1 MLTRLIVKNFKRF
14 DDATIELGKTV
25 VFIGPNN
32 SGKSTALQAIA
43 LWYIGLKRWNEK
55 RQRRTMKGT
64 LGKTVP
70 EKRPAVAINRN
81 DLISLPVPA
90 ANLLWRDLHVRNI
103 RRMNGEQQT
112 QNIRIDIIL
121 EGISNG
127 KEWSCGLEFDYAN
140 EESFYCRPLRLSDE
154 KQPIRMTVPEE
165 ASQVE
170 IAFLPPMSGLAAVEP
185 KWEEGRIKVLIGEGQ
200 TAQVLRNLC
209 LQVQQQGESWN
220 EISRQIRRLFGVELL
235 PPQFIRE
242 RGEITMSYREPNGV
256 ELDLSNSGRGLQQT
270 LLLLA
275 HLFANRGTVLL
286 LDEPDAHLEIL
297 RQRQIYQLISR
308 IAEAHGSQ
316 IIAASHSE
324 IVLNEAAGRDTV
336 VAFVGKPHTL
346 IDRGSQLAK
355 SLTEIGFEQYYQAEL
370 KGWILYLEGP
380 SDLSILQE
388 FSYLLDHEAAKVL
401 DDVFVQYVS
410 TNLPQKAR
418 DHFNGLKEAKHDL
431 VGIAIFDRLEKNLQ
445 SGTSLRELMW
455 KKKEIENYLC
465 AEHVLLAF
473 AKQGTSDD
481 LFGQAEA
488 DRRVQA
494 MREAIEEVST
504 ALRTLR
510 DIQPWSDDVKA
521 SEDALEPIFNTYYKK
536 LALPNKFRKRD
547 YHELVRFIPRERV
560 DAEIVEKLEAIVD
573 IAKKANPRL
582 H

>member
-55 RQRRTMKGT
+55 RQRRMTKGSQE
-64 LGKTVP
+64 KTVP

-209 LQVQQQGESWN
+209 FQVQQQGESWD
-220 EISRQIRRLFGVELL
+220 EIRSYIRRLFGVELL

-401 DDVFVQYVS
+401 DDVFVQYVA

-521 SEDALEPIFNTYYKK
+521 SEDALEPIFNAYYKK
-536 LALPNKFRKRD
+536 LALPNKFRKRG

>member
-55 RQRRTMKGT
+55 RQRRTTKGS

-220 EISRQIRRLFGVELL
+220 EISRHIRRLFGVELL

-418 DHFNGLKEAKHDL
+418 DHFNGLKEAKQDL

-445 SGTSLRELMW
+445 SGTPLRELMW
-455 KKKEIENYLC
+455 KKMEIENYLC

-494 MREAIEEVST
+494 MREAIKEVST

-521 SEDALEPIFNTYYKK
+521 SEDALEPIFNAYYKK